1 MNSEL
6 TEILRAEHSGE
17 DGGKEIQLPET
28 VPEMF
33 LATVAGVNSSGV
45 LITLDGESE
54 PMTKRYKQIKT
65 GQTLSSGARVAVV
78 KISGTFVV
86 LGAIQ

>member
-1 MNSEL
+1 MSSEL
-6 TEILRAEHSGE
+6 TEILRTEHSSE

-33 LATVAGVNSSGV
+33 LATVAGVNAEGV
-45 LITLDGESE
+45 QITLDGESE
-54 PMTKRYKQIKT
+54 PMTKRYKLLQT
-65 GQTLSSGARVAVV
+65 GQTPAAGARVAVL

-86 LGAIQ
+86 LGAI

>member
-1 MNSEL
+1 MSSEL
-6 TEILRAEHSGE
+6 TEILRSEHSSE

>member
-1 MNSEL
+1 MSSEL
-6 TEILRAEHSGE
+6 TEILRAEHSGR
-17 DGGKEIQLPET
+17 DGGQTVPLPET

-33 LATVAGVNSSGV
+33 LATVAGVNAEGV
-45 LITLDGESE
+45 QITLDGESE

-65 GQTLSSGARVAVV
+65 GQTLSSGARVAVL

-86 LGAIQ
+86 LGAI

>member
-1 MNSEL
+1 M
-6 TEILRAEHSGE
+6 
-17 DGGKEIQLPET
+17 PET

-54 PMTKRYKQIKT
+54 PMTKRYKQLKT

>member
-6 TEILRAEHSGE
+6 TEILRAEHSGR
-17 DGGKEIQLPET
+17 DGGQTVPLPET

-33 LATVAGVNSSGV
+33 LATVAGVSAEGV
-45 LITLDGESE
+45 QITLDGESE
-54 PMTKRYKQIKT
+54 PMTKRYKLLQT
-65 GQTLSSGARVAVV
+65 GQTPASGARVAVL

-86 LGAIQ
+86 LGAI